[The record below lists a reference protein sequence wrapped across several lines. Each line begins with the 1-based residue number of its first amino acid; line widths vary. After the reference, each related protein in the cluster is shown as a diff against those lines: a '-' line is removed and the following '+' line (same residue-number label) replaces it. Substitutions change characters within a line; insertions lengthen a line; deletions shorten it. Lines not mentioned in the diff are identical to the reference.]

1 MSDPR
6 LVAALAAALDEAWVT
21 EDGGDSEQFAA
32 AILPAFL
39 ADPRVAEVFAE
50 RLHSEVYG
58 EDLPMPDDDVRCR
71 NAVASIL
78 GREP

>member
-1 MSDPR
+1 MTDPR

-32 AILPAFL
+32 AILLAFL